1 MSGGEPIASAITKKI
16 NDEKTSKLILVANSM
31 FASDWYVTLNSSSGN
46 SSQVVAIN
54 FYNNRDLVIN
64 SVSYL
69 TDREDNITIRKDTGV
84 ARAAAHAPGG
94 YGIRPYRRGRRPR
107 RPADVHRDRKS
118 VV

>member
-1 MSGGEPIASAITKKI
+1 
-16 NDEKTSKLILVANSM
+16 M

-69 TDREDNITIRKDTGV
+69 TDREDNITIRKIQELQ
-84 ARAAAHAPGG
+84 HIQQQ
-94 YGIRPYRRGRRPR
+94 YNKI
-107 RPADVHRDRKS
+107 KLLEQ
-118 VV
+118 